1 MNFTFAHNN
10 LNVYDLEKSLDFYQ
24 KALNLKV
31 EREKLA
37 DDESFKLVY
46 LTDGVTPHLLELTW
60 LRDMDRHMN
69 WEIMRSISH
78 LLSMIS
84 MLLTKNIKRW
94 DVSASKIHLWE
105 FILLKILTDTGWKL
119 YRANKK
125 SFKKR
130 NQHH

>member
-46 LTDGVTPHLLELTW
+46 LTDGVT
-60 LRDMDRHMN
+60 R
-69 WEIMRSISH
+69 I
-78 LLSMIS
+78 
-84 MLLTKNIKRW
+84 
-94 DVSASKIHLWE
+94 
-105 FILLKILTDTGWKL
+105 F
-119 YRANKK
+119 
-125 SFKKR
+125 
-130 NQHH
+130 

>member
-60 LRDMDRHMN
+60 LRDMDRPYELGDN
-69 WEIMRSISH
+69 EIH
-78 LLSMIS
+78 LAFEVDDFDAAHKN
-84 MLLTKNIKRW
+84 TKKW
-94 DVSASKIHLWE
+94 DVSATKIREWE
-105 FILLKILTDTGWKL
+105 FTSSLIRMDTGLKL
-119 YRANKK
+119 FPKN
-125 SFKKR
+125 
-130 NQHH
+130 

>member
-60 LRDMDRHMN
+60 LREMDL
-69 WEIMRSISH
+69 IISQ
-78 LLSMIS
+78 IV
-84 MLLTKNIKRW
+84 R
-94 DVSASKIHLWE
+94 AIHIAQPGQL
-105 FILLKILTDTGWKL
+105 
-119 YRANKK
+119 
-125 SFKKR
+125 
-130 NQHH
+130 

>member
-60 LRDMDRHMN
+60 LRDMDRPYAFAVDDFDAAYKKHKEMGCICFEN
-69 WEIMRSISH
+69 PSMGIYFIEDPDGYWLEIVPG
-78 LLSMIS
+78 
-84 MLLTKNIKRW
+84 K
-94 DVSASKIHLWE
+94 
-105 FILLKILTDTGWKL
+105 
-119 YRANKK
+119 
-125 SFKKR
+125 
-130 NQHH
+130 

>member
-60 LRDMDRHMN
+60 LRDMDRPYN
-69 WEIMRSISH
+69 LGDNE
-78 LLSMIS
+78 
-84 MLLTKNIKRW
+84 
-94 DVSASKIHLWE
+94 IHLAFE
-105 FILLKILTDTGWKL
+105 VDDFDAAHKKHKEMGCICYENPGMGIYFISDPDGYWLEIVPQKL
-119 YRANKK
+119 I
-125 SFKKR
+125 
-130 NQHH
+130 

>member
-46 LTDGVTPHLLELTW
+46 CLLYT
-60 LRDMDRHMN
+60 
-69 WEIMRSISH
+69 S
-78 LLSMIS
+78 
-84 MLLTKNIKRW
+84 
-94 DVSASKIHLWE
+94 VSKTFLE
-105 FILLKILTDTGWKL
+105 
-119 YRANKK
+119 
-125 SFKKR
+125 
-130 NQHH
+130 

>member
-60 LRDMDRHMN
+60 LRDMDRPYELGDN
-69 WEIMRSISH
+69 EIH
-78 LLSMIS
+78 LAFAVDDFDAAY
-84 MLLTKNIKRW
+84 KNIKRW

-119 YRANKK
+119 YRINKK

>member
-46 LTDGVTPHLLELTW
+46 LTHRLYPGQCQQKAGRAGHPVQDGH
-60 LRDMDRHMN
+60 
-69 WEIMRSISH
+69 
-78 LLSMIS
+78 
-84 MLLTKNIKRW
+84 
-94 DVSASKIHLWE
+94 
-105 FILLKILTDTGWKL
+105 GG
-119 YRANKK
+119 
-125 SFKKR
+125 
-130 NQHH
+130 

>member
-60 LRDMDRHMN
+60 LVFFA
-69 WEIMRSISH
+69 EII
-78 LLSMIS
+78 
-84 MLLTKNIKRW
+84 
-94 DVSASKIHLWE
+94 
-105 FILLKILTDTGWKL
+105 
-119 YRANKK
+119 
-125 SFKKR
+125 
-130 NQHH
+130 